1 MLHSGYPM
9 LRLVCRWLL
18 AGIFITLATLSSTG
32 QDFAA
37 AASQFAKKIVDR
49 APASSASIAIKNRSS
64 LNAETV
70 AAIRDGLL
78 RQLQGRGWKL
88 GKAEESDTSIV
99 VTLAETARAYV
110 WTAEINKAGTR
121 DVAVFDLPR
130 SREDGS
136 ASADRVVLSPT
147 LLVSSTVPLLDAAL
161 LEGKIAE
168 GTHLLALTP
177 TSIQLYQLQSSQWHM
192 VQSQPLL
199 HDPIA
204 TRDLRGRIAPAQGDG
219 FDAFLPGIHCTGAA
233 AGALSANCRESDDPW
248 PLTDDRRLLAFYAAS
263 RNYFTGVISGANAQN
278 GNVNPFYSA
287 AALND
292 GVVYAGI
299 DGRQRFSLPGR
310 HSSALAAR
318 WGSNIAALES
328 SCQSELIL
336 ASSPSDF
343 SQGDSITAFRS
354 SGADFNAVSEP
365 IPFAGP
371 VLSLKT
377 SVDRQQSIAIVS
389 SSSGRYEAYL
399 LTARC
404 GA

>member
-1 MLHSGYPM
+1 M
-9 LRLVCRWLL
+9 
-18 AGIFITLATLSSTG
+18 
-32 QDFAA
+32 
-37 AASQFAKKIVDR
+37 
-49 APASSASIAIKNRSS
+49 
-64 LNAETV
+64 

-78 RQLQGRGWKL
+78 LQFQRRGWKL
-88 GKAEESDTSIV
+88 GKAEESDTSVV
-99 VTLAETARAYV
+99 VTLAETTRAYI

-121 DVAVFDLPR
+121 DVTVFDLPR
-130 SREDGS
+130 SSDHGS
-136 ASADRVVLSPT
+136 PSADRVVLSPT
-147 LLVSSTVPLLDAAL
+147 LLLSSTTPLLDVAL
-161 LEGKIAE
+161 LEGKIGE
-168 GTHLLALTP
+168 GTHMLALTP
-177 TSIQLYQLQSSQWHM
+177 TVIELYQLQSSEWHR
-192 VQSQPLL
+192 VESQPLL

-204 TRDLRGRIAPAQGDG
+204 TRDMRGRIAPAQGGG
-219 FDAFLPGIHCTGAA
+219 FDAFLPGIHCTGVA
-233 AGALSANCRESDDPW
+233 AGGLSANCRESDDPW

-263 RNYFTGVISGANAQN
+263 RNYFTGVISGSNAQN

-299 DGRQRFSLPGR
+299 DGHQRFSLTGR
-310 HSSALAAR
+310 RSATLAAR

-377 SVDRQQSIAIVS
+377 SIDRQQSIVIVS

-404 GA
+404 GT

>member
-1 MLHSGYPM
+1 M

-18 AGIFITLATLSSTG
+18 AGIFASLATPCLAG

-37 AASQFAKKIVDR
+37 AASQLAAKIADR
-49 APASSASIAIKNRSS
+49 APASSASVAVKNRSS
-64 LNAETV
+64 VSEENV
-70 AAIRDGLL
+70 SVIRSGLL
-78 RQLQGRGWKL
+78 RELQVRGWKL
-88 GKAEESDTSIV
+88 GKAEESDTFVAI
-99 VTLAETARAYV
+99 TLTETPRAYV
-110 WTAEINKAGTR
+110 WTAEITKEGVR

-130 SREDGS
+130 PREDGN
-136 ASADRVVLSPT
+136 AVADQVVLSST
-147 LLVSSTVPLLDAAL
+147 LLISSNVPLLDAAL

-168 GTHLLALTP
+168 GAHLLALTP
-177 TSIQLYQLQSSQWHM
+177 TAIQLDQLHTSQWHM
-192 VQSQPLL
+192 VWNQPLL
-199 HDPIA
+199 HEPIPS
-204 TRDLRGRIAPAQGDG
+204 RDLRGRIAPDQGSS
-219 FDAFLPGIHCTGAA
+219 FDAFLPGIHCTGVATSE
-233 AGALSANCRESDDPW
+233 LSINCRASDDPW

-263 RNYFTGVISGANAQN
+263 RNYFTGIISGTFAQN

-299 DGRQRFSLPGR
+299 DGHQRLSLASR
-310 HSSALAAR
+310 RSSTLAER
-318 WGSNIAALES
+318 WGANIASLQS

-336 ASSPSDF
+336 ASASSDF
-343 SQGDSITAFRS
+343 SQSDSITAFRA
-354 SGADFNAVSEP
+354 SGTNFGALSDP

-377 SVDRQQSIAIVS
+377 SADHQQAIAIVS